1 MDRKKIENIIRE
13 ELIRERTGGNLA
25 QMVAG
30 TVDKLV
36 GAWRETKHG
45 MSDYVL
51 DQASQDLK
59 RGVLSTFALINKK
72 VDRGQYDDVDKQRDT
87 GAGEFAAGA
96 LEEKEKS
103 AVVHKSTSKGH
114 KYTGRAFKGKSEKE
128 REKTINTAKQTM
140 REMIKEIV
148 LQVLKEEAP
157 PGREDQVKGLKKH
170 IGDDI
175 PKTYVDKET
184 GERKES
190 NPYALA
196 WAQHNKSGKP
206 SKEKK

>member
-1 MDRKKIENIIRE
+1 MDRKKLEEIIRE
-13 ELIRERTGGNLA
+13 ELQNERTGGGLA

-45 MSDYVL
+45 VSDYVL
-51 DQASQDLK
+51 DQAGNDLK

-72 VDRGQYDDVDKQRDT
+72 VDRGQYSDVQGQKTIPPGELKT
-87 GAGEFAAGA
+87 GH
-96 LEEKEKS
+96 LEE
-103 AVVHKSTSKGH
+103 
-114 KYTGRAFKGKSEKE
+114 
-128 REKTINTAKQTM
+128 
-140 REMIKEIV
+140 MIRNV
-148 LQVLKEEAP
+148 LAAAIAEEAP

-170 IGDDI
+170 IGKDI
-175 PKTYVDKET
+175 PKTYTDKKT
-184 GERKES
+184 GEKKES

-196 WAQHNKSGKP
+196 WAQHNKTGKP